1 MKQGWHSK
9 IGYST
14 YAVLYCNVMQ
24 DEELVRS
31 VDQLCWLSA
40 RAGARRKS
48 FGADLERGV
57 RKGKKKREK
66 ISQVKSVQSVK
77 QSNSISKS
85 RES

>member
-1 MKQGWHSK
+1 
-9 IGYST
+9 
-14 YAVLYCNVMQ
+14 MQ

-66 ISQVKSVQSVK
+66 DTQVSLSVSISQG
-77 QSNSISKS
+77 
-85 RES
+85 RLP

>member
-1 MKQGWHSK
+1 
-9 IGYST
+9 
-14 YAVLYCNVMQ
+14 MQ

-40 RAGARRKS
+40 GAGARRKS

-66 ISQVKSVQSVK
+66 KPKSVSQSV
-77 QSNSISKS
+77 SINQ
-85 RES
+85 RRLP